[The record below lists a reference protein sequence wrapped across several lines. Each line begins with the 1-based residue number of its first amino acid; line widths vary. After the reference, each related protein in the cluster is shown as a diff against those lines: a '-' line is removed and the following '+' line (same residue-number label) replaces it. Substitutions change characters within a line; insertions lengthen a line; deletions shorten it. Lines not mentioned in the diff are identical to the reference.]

1 VFRISPKGVK
11 AVVDVA
17 SLGFILAAILFA
29 ANVATFVEADMY
41 LAIVNIFL
49 LTLIALSVALA
60 FGLKLA
66 KFDYTLVI
74 REIQSIAL
82 IASLGFCLTAGLQFL
97 ILRAATK
104 MAITDVWASKMF
116 YGAAGIAEECF
127 FRLLLLT
134 LFIRLLNGNYL
145 LAATFVSGALFMPY
159 HAAVY
164 GLSNP
169 FLMLAVFT
177 SSMILCLVY
186 VFSGYRV
193 SVSMLVHLAINIFA
207 G

>member
-1 VFRISPKGVK
+1 MFRISPKGVK

-17 SLGFILAAILFA
+17 SLGFILAAVIFSA
-29 ANVATFVEADMY
+29 AVATFIRQDMY
-41 LAIVNIFL
+41 LAVVNIFL
-49 LTLIALSVALA
+49 LTLIAISISLV

-66 KFDYTLVI
+66 KFDYTLILKEMQTV
-74 REIQSIAL
+74 AL
-82 IASLGFCLTAGLQFL
+82 LASLGFCMTAGLQFL
-97 ILRAATK
+97 ILKASTK
-104 MAITDVWASKMF
+104 MAIADVWASKMF
-116 YGAAGIAEECF
+116 YGTAGIAEECF

-134 LFIRLLNGNYL
+134 LFIRLLHGNFL
-145 LAATFVSGALFMPY
+145 LASLFVSGALFTPY

-169 FLMLAVFT
+169 FIALAVFT

-193 SVSMLVHLAINIFA
+193 AVSMLVHFAINILA